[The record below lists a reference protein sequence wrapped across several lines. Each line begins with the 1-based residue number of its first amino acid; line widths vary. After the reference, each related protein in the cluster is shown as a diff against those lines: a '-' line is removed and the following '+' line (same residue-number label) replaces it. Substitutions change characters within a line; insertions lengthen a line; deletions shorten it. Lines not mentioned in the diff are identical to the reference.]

1 MLLHYDDYAP
11 SVIAHYRLKKTGKEP
26 HGACPNCGGKDRFW
40 IFRKDDSGL
49 GVNCRQCG
57 DFKAIF
63 DRMRDDGVLP
73 EWQSEPINCKHEEW
87 PATNTYLDKKG
98 FREPLVG
105 NAFLDGKTLCVPMFD
120 LETGSDLGVQR
131 IEPNG
136 DKRFAKGSETSNAV
150 HEIGIPTDTAFAV
163 EGWATGYALHLATG
177 RQVFVCFSADGLA
190 KKAAR
195 IKHPN
200 IVVAADNDEAGINAA
215 RASGRPWV
223 APEAAGADWW
233 DTWHQGGSEAVIAQL
248 DGFNFGGKRAET
260 ILQAP
265 KLFDHVLDISLE
277 PPSWLIDGILPEASV
292 AAIVA
297 PSYSGKSFIAI
308 DMACSIASGT
318 PYHGRQVASG
328 EVFCVIGESRTGW
341 RRRVASWCKGRDV
354 DVSRQRLGLHC
365 SKYGLNF
372 RDPATIDGIKAEL
385 RACESVK
392 LIVIDTLARTF
403 GGGNENAAQDMG
415 QFIDA
420 CDALKFEFGAA
431 VLIVHH
437 MGKDSGA
444 GARGSSAFYGALDT
458 SMLVKRVGTDI
469 QLICD
474 KQKEAPEFETL
485 QFCFVKLREE
495 EEPPVLQLV
504 ATSTRTFGPNLGKNE
519 QLALETFVEAT
530 NGMSPDRQIHR
541 DNWRE
546 FFDRRHTGDTAKQK
560 NDAFS
565 RARRELVSKG
575 LLCNLNDVYTL
586 GDKATSDDIAGIVA
600 GQTP

>member
-1 MLLHYDDYAP
+1 MSMTYEQFIAAFP
-11 SVIAHYRLKKTGKEP
+11 SAAKPSQSAVGANWLPALPTGDWNTERLNLIRSGKEWHRP
-26 HGACPNCGGKDRFW
+26 ALELVGSLVQKGVSNEVIFALAPALTWEGYTVDQTIAELRPMISGAR
-40 IFRKDDSGL
+40 
-49 GVNCRQCG
+49 
-57 DFKAIF
+57 A
-63 DRMRDDGVLP
+63 
-73 EWQSEPINCKHEEW
+73 
-87 PATNTYLDKKG
+87 KG
-98 FREPLVG
+98 FAAASPS
-105 NAFLDGKTLCVPMFD
+105 A
-120 LETGSDLGVQR
+120 
-131 IEPNG
+131 
-136 DKRFAKGSETSNAV
+136 
-150 HEIGIPTDTAFAV
+150 
-163 EGWATGYALHLATG
+163 AL
-177 RQVFVCFSADGLA
+177 
-190 KKAAR
+190 
-195 IKHPN
+195 
-200 IVVAADNDEAGINAA
+200 
-215 RASGRPWV
+215 SG
-223 APEAAGADWW
+223 A
-233 DTWHQGGSEAVIAQL
+233 
-248 DGFNFGGKRAET
+248 
-260 ILQAP
+260 
-265 KLFDHVLDISLE
+265 LFDHVMDISLE

-328 EVFCVIGESRTGW
+328 EVFCVIGESRSGW
-341 RRRVASWCKGRDV
+341 RRRVASWCKDRGV
-354 DVSRQRLGLHC
+354 DASRQGLGLHC

-392 LIVIDTLARTF
+392 LIIIDTLARSF

-541 DNWRE
+541 DSWRE

-565 RARRELVSKG
+565 RARRELVTKG

-586 GDKATSDDIAGIVA
+586 GDKATSDDIATIVA